1 MRPQSSLRRRLQLAA
16 ELPGSRKGGSDV
28 AAQFFYCIQCHKKY
42 PTHQKLFDTLY
53 NFSRTAPDECP
64 GCGGVRDLHVSLDF
78 QWGAGDSDYKVVS
91 ALLPEKL
98 ESWMGEEQEEVTFY
112 PFLVVLETEGKQFCW
127 MPYWHVTGKEARYGQ
142 HAVCLE
148 QRQFESLMA
157 QVQEKLLEPV

>member
-1 MRPQSSLRRRLQLAA
+1 MFHR
-16 ELPGSRKGGSDV
+16 
-28 AAQFFYCIQCHKKY
+28 KY
-42 PTHQKLFDTLY
+42 PTHQKLFDTLC
-53 NFSRTAPDECP
+53 NFSRTARDECP
-64 GCGGVRDLHVSLDF
+64 ACGGARDLHVSLDF
-78 QWGAGDSDYKVVS
+78 QLGAGDSDYRVVS